1 LPKLIKK
8 AYNVEPMPPPVHYI
22 KSVSQ
27 YHHLLGLP
35 PPEHPHFSVIELDS
49 VKFLELAS
57 PLALRYEFYVI
68 FLKRDPQGKFTYR
81 YGQRTASLAVAPA
94 EQDFE
99 TSWLFFMAPGQVL
112 GIEHHKPEADGL
124 SGWAILLHPDYLWKT
139 RLAKDIN
146 QHEFFHYSLNE
157 ALHLAPQEEKKVV
170 SIIRNIQDEYTAKID
185 RYSQE
190 VVMAELELLFT
201 YAARFYNRQFV
212 TRKITH
218 HGVLE
223 RLEELL
229 TTYFNSPELRRQ
241 GLPTVQYLAS
251 SLHISPTYLRGML
264 KSLTGLNTQE
274 HIHRKLIEKAKEKL
288 STTDLSVSQIAYELG
303 FEHPPSFSK
312 LFKSKTHCSPVTF
325 RQSL

>member
-1 LPKLIKK
+1 
-8 AYNVEPMPPPVHYI
+8 MHHI

-35 PPEHPHFSVIELDS
+35 PPEHPHFSVIEMDS
-49 VKFLELAS
+49 VKFLEQAS
-57 PLALRYEFYVI
+57 PLTLTYEFYII
-68 FLKRDPQGKFTYR
+68 FLERDPGKFTYR
-81 YGQRTASLAVAPA
+81 YGQRPVSLAVAPA

-112 GIEHHKPEADGL
+112 GVEHHKPEADGQ

-139 RLAKDIN
+139 RLAKAITEY
-146 QHEFFHYSLNE
+146 EFFHYSSNE

-170 SIIRNIQDEYTAKID
+170 SIIRNIQDEYTTRID

-190 VVMAELELLFT
+190 VVLAELDLLFT
-201 YAARFYNRQFV
+201 HVTRFYNRQFV

-223 RLEELL
+223 RLEKLL
-229 TTYFNSPELRRQ
+229 NSYFNSPQLPQQ
-241 GLPTVQYLAS
+241 GLPTVQYIS
-251 SLHISPTYLRGML
+251 SNLHISPTYLRALL

-274 HIHRKLIEKAKEKL
+274 HIHRKLIEQAKEKL
-288 STTDLSVSQIAYELG
+288 ATTELSVSQIAYELG
-303 FEHPPSFSK
+303 FEHAPSFSK
-312 LFKSKTHCSPVTF
+312 FFKSKTHCSPINF
-325 RQSL
+325 RQSR

>member
-1 LPKLIKK
+1 
-8 AYNVEPMPPPVHYI
+8 MPPPVHHI

-49 VKFLELAS
+49 LKFLEQAS
-57 PLALRYEFYVI
+57 PLTLTYEFYII

-81 YGQRTASLAVAPA
+81 YGQRPASLAVAPA

-99 TSWLFFMAPGQVL
+99 TSWLFFMAPGQAL
-112 GIEHHKPEADGL
+112 GVAHHQPEADGL
-124 SGWAILLHPDYLWKT
+124 TGWAILLHPEYLWKT
-139 RLAKDIN
+139 RLAKTIT
-146 QHEFFHYSLNE
+146 QHEFFHYSVDE

-170 SIIRNIQDEYTAKID
+170 RIIRSIQDEYAAKID

-190 VVMAELELLFT
+190 VVLAELELLFAHVT
-201 YAARFYNRQFV
+201 RFYNRQFV

-223 RLEELL
+223 RLEQLL
-229 TTYFNSPELRRQ
+229 NSYFDSPQLPQQ

-251 SLHISPTYLRGML
+251 QLHLSPTYLRGLL

-274 HIHRKLIEKAKEKL
+274 HIHRKLLEKAKEKL
-288 STTDLSVSQIAYELG
+288 ATTELSVSQIAYALG
-303 FEHPPSFSK
+303 FEHSSSFSK
-312 LFKSKTHCSPVTF
+312 FFKSKTHCSPANF
-325 RQSL
+325 RQAL

>member
-1 LPKLIKK
+1 
-8 AYNVEPMPPPVHYI
+8 MPPPVHHI

-35 PPEHPHFSVIELDS
+35 PPEHPHFSVIELES
-49 VKFLELAS
+49 VKFLERAS
-57 PLALRYEFYVI
+57 PLALTYEFYLI

-81 YGQRTASLAVAPA
+81 YGQRPASLAVAPA

-112 GIEHHKPEADGL
+112 GVEHHQPEAEGL
-124 SGWAILLHPDYLWKT
+124 SGWAILLHPDYLWNT
-139 RLAKDIN
+139 HLAKAIT
-146 QHEFFHYSLNE
+146 QQEFFHYSFNE

-170 SIIRNIQDEYTAKID
+170 SIIRNIQDEYTTKID

-190 VVMAELELLFT
+190 VVLAELELLFT
-201 YAARFYNRQFV
+201 HVTRFYHRQFV

-229 TTYFNSPELRRQ
+229 NNYFDSPQLPQQ
-241 GLPTVQYLAS
+241 GLPTVQYVS
-251 SLHISPTYLRGML
+251 SQLHISPTYLRGLL

-274 HIHRKLIEKAKEKL
+274 HIHRKLLEQAKEKL
-288 STTDLSVSQIAYELG
+288 ATTELSVSQIAYDLG
-303 FEHPPSFSK
+303 FEHAPSFSK
-312 LFKSKTHCSPVTF
+312 FFKSKTHCSPAHF
-325 RQSL
+325 RQSR

>member
-1 LPKLIKK
+1 
-8 AYNVEPMPPPVHYI
+8 MPPPVHQI

-35 PPEHPHFSVIELDS
+35 PPEHPHFSVIELES
-49 VKFLELAS
+49 VKFLERAS
-57 PLALRYEFYVI
+57 PLTLAYEFYII

-81 YGQRTASLAVAPA
+81 YGQRPASLAVAPA

-112 GIEHHKPEADGL
+112 GVEHHQPEADGL
-124 SGWAILLHPDYLWKT
+124 SGWAILLHPDYLWNT
-139 RLAKDIN
+139 RLAKVIT
-146 QHEFFHYSLNE
+146 QHEFFHYSSNE

-170 SIIRNIQDEYTAKID
+170 SIIRNIQDEYTSKID

-190 VVMAELELLFT
+190 VVLAELELLFT
-201 YAARFYNRQFV
+201 HVTRFYNRQFV

-223 RLEELL
+223 RLETLL
-229 TTYFNSPELRRQ
+229 NSYFNSPQLPQQ
-241 GLPTVQYLAS
+241 GLPTVQYLS
-251 SLHISPTYLRGML
+251 SQLHISPTYLRALL
-264 KSLTGLNTQE
+264 KALTGLNTQE
-274 HIHRKLIEKAKEKL
+274 HIHRKLIEQAKEKL
-288 STTDLSVSQIAYELG
+288 ATTELSVSQIAYELG
-303 FEHPPSFSK
+303 FEHAPSFSK
-312 LFKSKTHCSPVTF
+312 FFKSKTHCSPVSF